1 MGLSSAAPWPSVSC
15 GGERGERRHGRPGGD
30 RSRQEGDSSRPGGVN
45 PGPEG
50 QLGAPGAPRR
60 GGESACA
67 ACCMLSL
74 CRSVRGH
81 PTWRQG
87 ASDGLL
93 GGVAAARGAATLT
106 PPAWHRA
113 ATRVSGWPAEPGLRA
128 RGQLQRPCK
137 HGAHG
142 GPEAAVACPGWQKYF
157 QNGCSCGGSFS
168 FWARAHVMESKSTVG
183 FPSPPGSNFDY
194 RSQNSHC

>member
-1 MGLSSAAPWPSVSC
+1 MAKRQLRRRASLR
-15 GGERGERRHGRPGGD
+15 RGERRHGRPGGD

-142 GPEAAVACPGWQKYF
+142 GLEAAVACLWDAEI
-157 QNGCSCGGSFS
+157 FS
-168 FWARAHVMESKSTVG
+168 KWRPAAGAAWYIFFEGKGPLLAELLLGLAT
-183 FPSPPGSNFDY
+183 
-194 RSQNSHC
+194 